1 MHINLLYQRYGS
13 FNVMFLDRTDRSKVS
28 LWWWTV
34 DHKLMGL
41 VILLI
46 IGGIMVLMSAG
57 SPVAIKKG
65 LTEYHFLEKQ
75 ITFLCVSIPLMII
88 ISIQEISTIKRFCF
102 LLLIFSF
109 LCLVYLNFFG
119 IETNGA
125 TRWIRF
131 FGFSIQPSELIKPSF
146 ALINAWLLSI
156 WVNDKN
162 NRSWVFSL
170 FLLFVFLILLLLQPD
185 VGMSFVLASTWLFQ
199 IYISGVSMLLVSL
212 ILTAILL
219 SAISSYFLFSHV
231 KIRVDGF
238 LDGGGFQVSKSLD
251 AFINGGIFGKG
262 FGEGVVSKQLP
273 DSHTDFIFAVAGEEL
288 GVLGCSLIIITYFL
302 IFLRGMMLSSS
313 TSKIFLF
320 LTCSGIIFQFC
331 LQALVHMASTLN
343 LIPTKGMTLPFIS
356 YGGSSLI
363 SSSISMGIVLAFTRR
378 QSNYSND

>member
-1 MHINLLYQRYGS
+1 
-13 FNVMFLDRTDRSKVS
+13 
-28 LWWWTV
+28 
-34 DHKLMGL
+34 
-41 VILLI
+41 
-46 IGGIMVLMSAG
+46 
-57 SPVAIKKG
+57 
-65 LTEYHFLEKQ
+65 
-75 ITFLCVSIPLMII
+75 
-88 ISIQEISTIKRFCF
+88 
-102 LLLIFSF
+102 
-109 LCLVYLNFFG
+109 
-119 IETNGA
+119 
-125 TRWIRF
+125 
-131 FGFSIQPSELIKPSF
+131 
-146 ALINAWLLSI
+146 
-156 WVNDKN
+156 
-162 NRSWVFSL
+162 
-170 FLLFVFLILLLLQPD
+170 
-185 VGMSFVLASTWLFQ
+185 
-199 IYISGVSMLLVSL
+199 MLLVSL

-302 IFLRGMMLSSS
+302 IFFRGMMLSSS

-356 YGGSSLI
+356 LSLI
-363 SSSISMGIVLAFTRR
+363 HI
-378 QSNYSND
+378 

>member
-1 MHINLLYQRYGS
+1 
-13 FNVMFLDRTDRSKVS
+13 MFLDRTDRSKVS

-41 VILLI
+41 IILLI
-46 IGGIMVLMSAG
+46 IGGVMVLMSAG

-65 LTEYHFLEKQ
+65 LNEYHFLEKQ
-75 ITFLCVSIPLMII
+75 ITFLCISIPLMII
-88 ISIQEISTIKRFCF
+88 ISIQKISTLKRFS
-102 LLLIFSF
+102 LLILFFSF
-109 LCLVYLNFFG
+109 ICLIYLNFFG

-125 TRWIRF
+125 TRWIRI
-131 FGFSIQPSELIKPSF
+131 FGISIQPSELLKPSF
-146 ALINAWLLSI
+146 VLVNAWLLSI

-162 NRSWVFSL
+162 SQSWTFSL
-170 FLLFVFLILLLLQPD
+170 FIFFMLLVLLLLQPD
-185 VGMSFVLASTWLFQ
+185 IGMSFILASTWFFQ
-199 IYISGVSMLLVSL
+199 IYIAGVSMLLVSMILAL
-212 ILTAILL
+212 ILLA
-219 SAISSYFLFSHV
+219 AISSYFLFEHV

-238 LDGGGFQVSKSLD
+238 LDGGGFQISKSLD
-251 AFINGGIFGKG
+251 AFINGGFFGKG

-288 GVLGCSLIIITYFL
+288 GVFGCSLIIIIYFL
-302 IFLRGMMLSSS
+302 IFLRGMVLSSK

-356 YGGSSLI
+356 YGGSSLV
-363 SSSISMGIVLAFTRR
+363 SASISMGIVLAFTRR
-378 QSNYSND
+378 KSNYSND

>member
-1 MHINLLYQRYGS
+1 
-13 FNVMFLDRTDRSKVS
+13 MFLDRTDRSKVS

-65 LTEYHFLEKQ
+65 LAEYHFLEKQ

-109 LCLVYLNFFG
+109 FCLVYLNFFG

-146 ALINAWLLSI
+146 ALLNAWLLSI

-162 NRSWVFSL
+162 TLSWVFSL

>member
-1 MHINLLYQRYGS
+1 
-13 FNVMFLDRTDRSKVS
+13 
-28 LWWWTV
+28 
-34 DHKLMGL
+34 
-41 VILLI
+41 
-46 IGGIMVLMSAG
+46 
-57 SPVAIKKG
+57 
-65 LTEYHFLEKQ
+65 
-75 ITFLCVSIPLMII
+75 MII

-146 ALINAWLLSI
+146 ALLNAWLLSI

-273 DSHTDFIFAVAGEEL
+273 DSHSDFIFAVAGEEL